1 MNNNLEIIADYEKKN
16 KKVYLLTSVL
26 AVLIII
32 TVFYSLVS
40 GAADIDAGE
49 LIKAALQQKDG
60 MIYNIVWNIRLPR
73 ILTSLLAGMGL
84 AVSGAVMQ
92 SILKNP
98 LGSPF
103 TLGISHA
110 AAFGAAF
117 AIIVLDFSGSF
128 ADRVLSEIYIPAISA
143 FIFSQIAIFIVIFLA
158 RKKSSSPETMVL
170 AGIALSSL
178 FTAGTT
184 ALQFFADDL
193 ELASVVYWTFGDPG
207 RTSWTQIFIIT
218 LSFILIFIYFIY
230 QSWDFSI
237 LNAGD
242 ELAVSLG
249 IDTEK
254 IRLYGMFAASLL
266 TAVIISFVGIIGFI
280 GLVTPHI
287 IRKISQSNERFH
299 LINSALAGGLL
310 LILADNL
317 SRTAFA
323 PIILPVGVLTSF
335 LGAPL
340 FIYLVIKG
348 RQYW

>member
-1 MNNNLEIIADYEKKN
+1 MKNNHKIIEDYEKKN
-16 KKVYLLTSVL
+16 KKVYLLT
-26 AVLIII
+26 AVLLVLILISA
-32 TVFYSLVS
+32 FHSLIS
-40 GAADIDAGE
+40 GAADIDIGE
-49 LIKAALQQKDG
+49 LIRAVIQKEG
-60 MIYNIVWNIRLPR
+60 MIYNIIWNIRLPR
-73 ILTSLLAGMGL
+73 ILTAVLAGMGL

-117 AIIVLDFSGSF
+117 AIIILDLGGSLVDQVLGN
-128 ADRVLSEIYIPAISA
+128 VYIPAISA
-143 FIFSQIAIFIVIFLA
+143 FVFSQIAIFIVIFLA

-184 ALQFFADDL
+184 VLQFFADDL

-207 RTSWTQIFIIT
+207 RASWTQILIIA
-218 LSFILIFIYFIY
+218 LAFFLIFLYFIY
-230 QSWDFSI
+230 QAWNYSI

-249 IDTEK
+249 INTEK
-254 IRLYGMFAASLL
+254 IRLYGMFSASLL
-266 TAVIISFVGIIGFI
+266 TAIIISFVGIIGFI

-287 IRKISQSNERFH
+287 IRKISKSSERFH

-317 SRTAFA
+317 SRTLFA
-323 PIILPVGVLTSF
+323 PVILPVGVLTSF

-340 FIYLVIKG
+340 FIYLVVKG